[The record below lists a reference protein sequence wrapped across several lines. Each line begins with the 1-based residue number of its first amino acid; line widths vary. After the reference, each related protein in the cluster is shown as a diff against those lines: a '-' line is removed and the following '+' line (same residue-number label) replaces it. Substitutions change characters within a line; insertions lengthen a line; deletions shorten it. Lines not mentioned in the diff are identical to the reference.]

1 MKRFLKHMLASAALA
16 VIAAPASA
24 AYPERPITLTVGYP
38 AGGITDLVAR
48 EVARYL
54 TEDLKQTIVVDNKPG
69 ASGAIAASSVAR
81 AQPDGYTLYFA
92 IASHTI
98 VPALN
103 TIQYDTVRD
112 LVGVAMVSTSPNV
125 LAVRS
130 DFPAQNLQEFIDYA
144 KKNPGK
150 VDYATPG
157 YGTTTH
163 VTAVGLE
170 RAAGIK
176 LTHIPYKGQAAAV
189 QATLA
194 GDVPAWFASVF
205 SALPYGKSGQV
216 RILAVA
222 GDDRVPELPDV
233 PTFAEAGAPGIVGDN
248 WLGVIAPAGTPP
260 EVISRL
266 EEAIATLQ
274 KNDAFKN
281 KLAEMGMATR
291 TMGSAE
297 FQAMIA
303 SEVDYFKDL
312 AKAIELKQE

>member
-1 MKRFLKHMLASAALA
+1 MTRSLKHLLASTVLVMAATPA
-16 VIAAPASA
+16 VA

-48 EVARYL
+48 EVARHL
-54 TEDLKQTIVVDNKPG
+54 TDDLKQPIVVDNKPG
-69 ASGAIAASSVAR
+69 ASGAIAAASVSR

-92 IASHTI
+92 IAGHTI
-98 VPALN
+98 IPALN
-103 TIQYDTVRD
+103 TIQYDTVKD
-112 LVGVAMVSTSPNV
+112 LTAVAMVSTSPNV

-144 KKNPGK
+144 KNNPGK

-170 RAAGIK
+170 RAADIK

-205 SALPYGKSGQV
+205 SALPYNKSGQV

-222 GDDRVPELPDV
+222 GDERVPELPDV

-248 WLGVIAPAGTPP
+248 WLGLIAPAGTPSD
-260 EVISRL
+260 VIARL
-266 EEAIATLQ
+266 EQAIATVQ

-291 TMGSAE
+291 TMGSPE
-297 FQAMIA
+297 FQALIA
-303 SEVDYFKDL
+303 SEVDYFREL
-312 AKAIELKQE
+312 AKTIELKQE

>member
-1 MKRFLKHMLASAALA
+1 MLASAALA